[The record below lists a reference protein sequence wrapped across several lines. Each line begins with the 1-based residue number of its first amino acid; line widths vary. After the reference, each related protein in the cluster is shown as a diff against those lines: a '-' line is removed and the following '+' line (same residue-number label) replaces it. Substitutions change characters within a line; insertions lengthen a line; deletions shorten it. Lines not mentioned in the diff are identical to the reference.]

1 MTLSSQSQK
10 ESRSKWHCLLDY
22 GEMARPKVNLPS
34 DLPLSVWTQSRKRSQ
49 YYLPRL
55 ASPSWDSG
63 LAWSMRQVEGCEKVE
78 GRGRWESD
86 CPLHSRS
93 MTTTTIC
100 SKTSKQQLFLGTGE
114 VVRRSSAKVSLRY
127 LASPSLQD
135 PEVDMTM
142 MIFNEGV
149 LQGKQGGRITYF

>member
-1 MTLSSQSQK
+1 
-10 ESRSKWHCLLDY
+10 
-22 GEMARPKVNLPS
+22 
-34 DLPLSVWTQSRKRSQ
+34 
-49 YYLPRL
+49 
-55 ASPSWDSG
+55 
-63 LAWSMRQVEGCEKVE
+63 MRQVEGCEKVE

-114 VVRRSSAKVSLRY
+114 VVRRSAAKVSLRY

-149 LQGKQGGRITYF
+149 LQGKQGGGELPISRDLRVGDFGEYHTGTRWCSSVKASIQSRVEKS